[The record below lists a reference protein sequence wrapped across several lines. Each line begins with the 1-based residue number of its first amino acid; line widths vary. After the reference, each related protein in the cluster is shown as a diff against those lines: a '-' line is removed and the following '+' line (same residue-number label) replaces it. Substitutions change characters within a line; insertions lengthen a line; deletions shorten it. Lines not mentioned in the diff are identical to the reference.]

1 MKNSRKGRNLRS
13 VALFFA
19 LLIITPLLILGCSC
33 AKSATNNTVYRDSAH
48 TSARRDSV
56 NQRQIHWQDTQQHDS
71 VFKQDSVLV
80 YIKGD
85 TIIKERWH
93 NLTTT
98 RWKTTT
104 KTDTIVGD
112 IYTFVTD
119 TVKVKYYVNRYKTKE
134 VEKPA
139 STWQKVRLLFGDCVL
154 LFLPIFV
161 VRWINERIKK
171 KRVQ

>member
-1 MKNSRKGRNLRS
+1 MENSRKGRNLRS
-13 VALFFA
+13 AALFFA
-19 LLIITPLLILGCSC
+19 ILIITPLLILGCSC
-33 AKSATNNTVYRDSAH
+33 AKTAANNTVYHDSVH
-48 TSARRDSV
+48 TSIRRDSV
-56 NQRQIHWQDTQQHDS
+56 NQRQIHWQDTRQGDT
-71 VFKQDSVLV
+71 VIKQDSVLV

-85 TIIKERWH
+85 TVIKERWH

-119 TVKVKYYVNRYKTKE
+119 TIKVKYYVNRYKTKE
-134 VEKPA
+134 VEKPVG
-139 STWQKVRLLFGDCVL
+139 TWHKIRLFAGDCVL
-154 LFLPIFV
+154 LFLPIFA

-171 KRVQ
+171 RAQ

>member
-1 MKNSRKGRNLRS
+1 MEKSRKGRNLRS

-19 LLIITPLLILGCSC
+19 VLIITPLLILGCSC
-33 AKSATNNTVYRDSAH
+33 AKSAANNTVYRDSAH
-48 TSARRDSV
+48 TSTRRDSV
-56 NQRQIHWQDTQQHDS
+56 NQRQIHWQDTRQHDS

-85 TIIKERWH
+85 TVIKERWH

-98 RWKTTT
+98 RWKTST

-112 IYTFVTD
+112 TYVFVTD

-134 VEKPA
+134 VEKPV
-139 STWQKVRLLFGDCVL
+139 STWHKIRLFIGDCVL
-154 LFLPIFV
+154 LFLALVAIV
-161 VRWINERIKK
+161 WILECIK

>member
-1 MKNSRKGRNLRS
+1 MEKSRKGRNLRS

-19 LLIITPLLILGCSC
+19 VLIITPLLILGCSC
-33 AKSATNNTVYRDSAH
+33 AKSAANNTIYRDSAH
-48 TSARRDSV
+48 TSTRHDSV

-71 VFKQDSVLV
+71 VFKHDSVLV

-85 TIIKERWH
+85 TVIKERWH

-139 STWQKVRLLFGDCVL
+139 STWQKVRLFFGDCVL
-154 LFLPIFV
+154 LFLALVAVNWIR
-161 VRWINERIKK
+161 VRIK

>member
-1 MKNSRKGRNLRS
+1 MENSRKGRNLRS

-19 LLIITPLLILGCSC
+19 VLIITPLLILGCSC
-33 AKSATNNTVYRDSAH
+33 AKTAANNTIYRDSAH
-48 TSARRDSV
+48 TSTRHDSV
-56 NQRQIHWQDTQQHDS
+56 NQRQIHWQDTRQHDS
-71 VFKQDSVLV
+71 VFKHDSVLV

-112 IYTFVTD
+112 TYVFVTD

-139 STWQKVRLLFGDCVL
+139 STWQKVRLFFGDCVL
-154 LFLPIFV
+154 LFLALVAVNWIR
-161 VRWINERIKK
+161 VRIK

>member
-1 MKNSRKGRNLRS
+1 MENSRKGRNLRS
-13 VALFFA
+13 VALFLA
-19 LLIITPLLILGCSC
+19 MLIITPLLIFGCSC
-33 AKSATNNTVYRDSAH
+33 AKTAQNNTSYHDSAH
-48 TSARRDSV
+48 TSVRRDSV
-56 NQRQIHWQDTQQHDS
+56 NQRQIHWQDTKQHDS
-71 VFKQDSVLV
+71 VFRQDSVLV

-112 IYTFVTD
+112 IYTYVTD

-139 STWQKVRLLFGDCVL
+139 STWQKVRIFIGDCVL
-154 LFLPIFV
+154 LFLALIAFK
-161 VRWINERIKK
+161 WINERIKK
-171 KRVQ
+171 RVQ

>member
-1 MKNSRKGRNLRS
+1 MENSRKGRNLRS
-13 VALFFA
+13 MALFFA
-19 LLIITPLLILGCSC
+19 MLIITPLLIFGCSC
-33 AKSATNNTVYRDSAH
+33 AKTAQNNTIYHDSAY
-48 TSARRDSV
+48 TSVRRDSV
-56 NQRQIHWQDTQQHDS
+56 NQRQIHWQDTKQHDS
-71 VFKQDSVLV
+71 VFRQDSVLV

-112 IYTFVTD
+112 IYTYVTD

-139 STWQKVRLLFGDCVL
+139 STWQKVRIFIGDCVL
-154 LFLPIFV
+154 LFLALIAFKL
-161 VRWINERIKK
+161 IKERIKK
-171 KRVQ
+171 RVQ

>member
-1 MKNSRKGRNLRS
+1 MENSIKWRNLRS
-13 VALFFA
+13 VALFLA
-19 LLIITPLLILGCSC
+19 MLIITPLLILGCSC
-33 AKSATNNTVYRDSAH
+33 SKTAQNNTVYHDSEH
-48 TSARRDSV
+48 TSVRRDIV
-56 NQRQIHWQDTQQHDS
+56 NQRQIHCQDTRQQDS
-71 VFKQDSVLV
+71 VFRQDSVLV

-85 TIIKERWH
+85 TVIKERWH

-112 IYTFVTD
+112 TYVFVTD

-134 VEKPA
+134 VEKPV
-139 STWQKVRLLFGDCVL
+139 STWKKIRLFIGDCVL
-154 LFLPIFV
+154 LFLALIAFN
-161 VRWINERIKK
+161 WIKERMK

>member
-1 MKNSRKGRNLRS
+1 MENSRKGRNLRS

-19 LLIITPLLILGCSC
+19 VLIITPLLILGCSC

-56 NQRQIHWQDTQQHDS
+56 NQRQIHWQETQQHDS
-71 VFKQDSVLV
+71 VFKQDSVMV
-80 YIKGD
+80 FIKGD
-85 TIIKERWH
+85 TVIKERWH

-134 VEKPA
+134 IEKPA
-139 STWQKVRLLFGDCVL
+139 STWKKVRLFFGDCVL
-154 LFLPIFV
+154 LFLALVAVNWIR
-161 VRWINERIKK
+161 VRIK

>member
-1 MKNSRKGRNLRS
+1 MRS

-19 LLIITPLLILGCSC
+19 VLIITPLLILGCSC
-33 AKSATNNTVYRDSAH
+33 AKSAANNTIYRDSAH
-48 TSARRDSV
+48 TSTRHDSV
-56 NQRQIHWQDTQQHDS
+56 NQRQIHWQDTRQHDS

-98 RWKTTT
+98 MWKTTT

-112 IYTFVTD
+112 TYVFVTD

-139 STWQKVRLLFGDCVL
+139 STWHKIRLFTGDCVL
-154 LFLPIFV
+154 LFLALV
-161 VRWINERIKK
+161 AVNWIRGRIK

>member
-1 MKNSRKGRNLRS
+1 MENSRKGRNLRS
-13 VALFFA
+13 VALFFSV
-19 LLIITPLLILGCSC
+19 LIITPLLILGCSC
-33 AKSATNNTVYRDSAH
+33 AKSAANNTIYRDSAH
-48 TSARRDSV
+48 TSTRHDSV

-71 VFKQDSVLV
+71 VFRQDSVLV

-139 STWQKVRLLFGDCVL
+139 STWHKIRLFTGDCVL
-154 LFLPIFV
+154 LFLAIFAV
-161 VRWINERIKK
+161 CWIKERIKK
-171 KRVQ
+171 RVQ

>member
-1 MKNSRKGRNLRS
+1 MENSRKGRNLRS
-13 VALFFA
+13 VAFF
-19 LLIITPLLILGCSC
+19 LVMLIITPLLILGCSC
-33 AKSATNNTVYRDSAH
+33 AKTAQNNTVYHDSTH
-48 TSARRDSV
+48 TSVRRDSV
-56 NQRQIHWQDTQQHDS
+56 NQRQIHWQDTRQHDS
-71 VFKQDSVLV
+71 IFKQDSVLL

-85 TIIKERWH
+85 TVFKERWH

-112 IYTFVTD
+112 TYVFVTD

-134 VEKPA
+134 VEKPV
-139 STWQKVRLLFGDCVL
+139 STWHKIRLFIGDCVL
-154 LFLPIFV
+154 LFLPIFA

-171 KRVQ
+171 RAQ

>member
-1 MKNSRKGRNLRS
+1 MENSRKGRNLRS
-13 VALFFA
+13 VAFF
-19 LLIITPLLILGCSC
+19 LVMLIITPLLILGCSC
-33 AKSATNNTVYRDSAH
+33 AKTAQNNTVYHDSTH

-56 NQRQIHWQDTQQHDS
+56 NQRQIHWQDTRHGDT
-71 VFKQDSVLV
+71 VIKQDSVLV

-85 TIIKERWH
+85 TVIKERWH

-112 IYTFVTD
+112 TYVFVTD
-119 TVKVKYYVNRYKTKE
+119 TVKVKFYVNRYKTKE

-139 STWQKVRLLFGDCVL
+139 STWQKVRLFIGDCVI
-154 LFLPIFV
+154 LFLFLLAV
-161 VRWINERIKK
+161 NWIKEFIK

>member
-1 MKNSRKGRNLRS
+1 MEKSRKGRNLRS
-13 VALFFA
+13 AALFFA
-19 LLIITPLLILGCSC
+19 MLIITPLLILGCSC
-33 AKSATNNTVYRDSAH
+33 AKTAANNTVYRDSAH
-48 TSARRDSV
+48 TSVRRDSV
-56 NQRQIHWQDTQQHDS
+56 NQRQIHWQETLQHDS

-85 TIIKERWH
+85 TVIKERWH

-119 TVKVKYYVNRYKTKE
+119 TVKVKYYVNRYKTKD

-139 STWQKVRLLFGDCVL
+139 STWHKIRLFTGDCVL
-154 LFLPIFV
+154 LFMALV
-161 VRWINERIKK
+161 AVNWIGKRIK

>member
-1 MKNSRKGRNLRS
+1 MENSRKGRNLRS

-19 LLIITPLLILGCSC
+19 VLIITPLLILGCSC
-33 AKSATNNTVYRDSAH
+33 AKTATNNSVYRDSAH

-56 NQRQIHWQDTQQHDS
+56 NQRQIHWQETQQQDS

-85 TIIKERWH
+85 TVIKERWH

-98 RWKTTT
+98 KWKTTT
-104 KTDTIVGD
+104 KTDTIFGD
-112 IYTFVTD
+112 TYVFVTD
-119 TVKVKYYVNRYKTKE
+119 TLKVKYYVNRYKTKE
-134 VEKPA
+134 VEKSV
-139 STWQKVRLLFGDCVL
+139 STWRKIRLFTGDCVL
-154 LFLPIFV
+154 LFLALV
-161 VRWINERIKK
+161 AVNWIGKRIK

>member
-1 MKNSRKGRNLRS
+1 MSS
-13 VALFFA
+13 VALFLA
-19 LLIITPLLILGCSC
+19 MLIITPLLILGCSC
-33 AKSATNNTVYRDSAH
+33 AKTSQNNTVYHDSAH
-48 TSARRDSV
+48 TSVRRDRV
-56 NQRQIHWQDTQQHDS
+56 NQRQIHWQDTRQQDS

-85 TIIKERWH
+85 TVIKERWH

-104 KTDTIVGD
+104 KTDTIVCD
-112 IYTFVTD
+112 IYKFVTD
-119 TVKVKYYVNRYKTKE
+119 TVKVKYFVNRYKTKE

-139 STWQKVRLLFGDCVL
+139 STWHKIRLFAGDCVL
-154 LFLPIFV
+154 LFLALISV
-161 VRWINERIKK
+161 DWIKERMK

>member
-1 MKNSRKGRNLRS
+1 MENSRKGRNLRS
-13 VALFFA
+13 MALFFA
-19 LLIITPLLILGCSC
+19 MLIITPLLIFGCSC
-33 AKSATNNTVYRDSAH
+33 SKTAQNNTIYHDSAY
-48 TSARRDSV
+48 TSVRRDSV
-56 NQRQIHWQDTQQHDS
+56 NQRQIHWQDTKQHDS
-71 VFKQDSVLV
+71 VFRQDSVLV

-104 KTDTIVGD
+104 KTDTIVCD
-112 IYTFVTD
+112 IYTYVTD

-139 STWQKVRLLFGDCVL
+139 STWQKVRIFIGDCVL
-154 LFLPIFV
+154 LFLALIAFK
-161 VRWINERIKK
+161 WIKERIKK
-171 KRVQ
+171 RVQ

>member
-1 MKNSRKGRNLRS
+1 MENLRKGRNLRS
-13 VALFFA
+13 VALFLA
-19 LLIITPLLILGCSC
+19 MLIITPLLIFGCSC
-33 AKSATNNTVYRDSAH
+33 AKTAQNNTIYHDSAH
-48 TSARRDSV
+48 TSVRRDSV
-56 NQRQIHWQDTQQHDS
+56 NQRQIHWLDTRQQDS
-71 VFKQDSVLV
+71 VIKHDSVLV

-85 TIIKERWH
+85 TVIKERWH

-98 RWKTTT
+98 RWKIST

-119 TVKVKYYVNRYKTKE
+119 TVKVKYFVNRYKTKE

-139 STWQKVRLLFGDCVL
+139 STWQKVRLFIGDCVI
-154 LFLPIFV
+154 LFLFLLAV
-161 VRWINERIKK
+161 NWIKEFIK

>member
-1 MKNSRKGRNLRS
+1 MENSRKGRNLRS

-19 LLIITPLLILGCSC
+19 VLIITPLLILGCSC
-33 AKSATNNTVYRDSAH
+33 AKTAANNSVYRDSAH
-48 TSARRDSV
+48 TSVRRDSV
-56 NQRQIHWQDTQQHDS
+56 NHRQSHWQDTQQHDS
-71 VFKQDSVLV
+71 VFRQDSVLV

-85 TIIKERWH
+85 NIIKERWH

-134 VEKPA
+134 VEKPV
-139 STWQKVRLLFGDCVL
+139 STWHKIRLFTGDFVL
-154 LFLPIFV
+154 LFLALV
-161 VRWINERIKK
+161 AVNWIKERIKK
-171 KRVQ
+171 RVQ

>member
-1 MKNSRKGRNLRS
+1 MEKSRKGRNLRS

-19 LLIITPLLILGCSC
+19 VLIITPLLILGCSC
-33 AKSATNNTVYRDSAH
+33 AKTATNNSVYRDSAH

-56 NQRQIHWQDTQQHDS
+56 NQRQIHWQETQQHDS

-85 TIIKERWH
+85 TVIKERWH

-98 RWKTTT
+98 KWKTTT
-104 KTDTIVGD
+104 KTDTIFGD
-112 IYTFVTD
+112 TYVFVTD
-119 TVKVKYYVNRYKTKE
+119 TLKVKYYVNRYKTKE
-134 VEKPA
+134 VEKPV
-139 STWQKVRLLFGDCVL
+139 STWRKIRLFTGDCVL
-154 LFLPIFV
+154 LFLALIAV
-161 VRWINERIKK
+161 NWIGKRIK

>member
-1 MKNSRKGRNLRS
+1 MEKSRKGRNLRS
-13 VALFFA
+13 VALFIA
-19 LLIITPLLILGCSC
+19 MLIITPLFILGCSC

-56 NQRQIHWQDTQQHDS
+56 NQRQIHWQDIQQHDS
-71 VFKQDSVLV
+71 VFKHDSILV

-85 TIIKERWH
+85 TVIKERWH

-119 TVKVKYYVNRYKTKE
+119 TVKVKYYVNRFKTKE

-139 STWQKVRLLFGDCVL
+139 STWQKVRLFFGDCVL
-154 LFLPIFV
+154 LFLALVAVNWIR
-161 VRWINERIKK
+161 VRIK